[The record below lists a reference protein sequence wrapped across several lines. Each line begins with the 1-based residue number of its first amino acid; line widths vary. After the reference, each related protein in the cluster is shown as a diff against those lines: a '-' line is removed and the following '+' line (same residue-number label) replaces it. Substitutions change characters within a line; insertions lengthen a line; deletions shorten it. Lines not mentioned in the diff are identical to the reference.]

1 MRNDYVFLFFLAASL
16 ALLILGAGCSKQ
28 IPKCPAPDGQ
38 SEMHC
43 FAAKVRGDDVVL
55 CSTATQICGY
65 ARDQAEKYATLAEI
79 ESLGDCK
86 HATVSVTV
94 KE

>member
-1 MRNDYVFLFFLAASL
+1 
-16 ALLILGAGCSKQ
+16 
-28 IPKCPAPDGQ
+28 
-38 SEMHC
+38 MHC
-43 FAAKVRGDDVVL
+43 FAAKAGGADVVV
-55 CSTATQICGY
+55 CSTADKLCGY
-65 ARDQAEKYATLAEI
+65 IRGQAEKYATLAEI